1 LVSESLAKRRFAGVD
16 PIGQRV
22 RIGPVDGPLYTIVG
36 VVGDVKQMSLMRSEA
51 DAIYVTPTQWRFADD
66 AMTLVVRSPG
76 DAASLA
82 MALRQAIWS
91 IDKDQPI
98 VRVATLEELL
108 ARSSAERRFV
118 MIVLTVFAIVALA
131 LAAAG
136 IYGILS
142 GGVAER
148 IREIGVRL
156 ALGASPGQILRLIV
170 RQGIVLTL
178 CGTAIGLIGSVAGGK
193 AVATLLFGVSPL
205 DFATYFGMLALLL
218 AVAAAAC
225 WVPAWRAS
233 RIDPA
238 ITLRAE

>member
-1 LVSESLAKRRFAGVD
+1 
-16 PIGQRV
+16 
-22 RIGPVDGPLYTIVG
+22 
-36 VVGDVKQMSLMRSEA
+36 MSLWRHLTRGLRVLTARAASDQDLGEEAQHYLDQTTEEFIARGLSPEEARRSARLECG
-51 DAIYVTPTQWRFADD
+51 
-66 AMTLVVRSPG
+66 TLVVRGPG
-76 DAASLA
+76 DAAALA

-98 VRVATLEELL
+98 VRVITMDDLL

-156 ALGASPGQILRLIV
+156 ALGASPGQILLLIV

-178 CGTAIGLIGSVAGGK
+178 CGTAIGLIGSVAGSK

>member
-1 LVSESLAKRRFAGVD
+1 MTVSAV
-16 PIGQRV
+16 
-22 RIGPVDGPLYTIVG
+22 
-36 VVGDVKQMSLMRSEA
+36 
-51 DAIYVTPTQWRFADD
+51 
-66 AMTLVVRSPG
+66 
-76 DAASLA
+76 
-82 MALRQAIWS
+82 
-91 IDKDQPI
+91 
-98 VRVATLEELL
+98 
-108 ARSSAERRFV
+108 
-118 MIVLTVFAIVALA
+118 VALV

-156 ALGASPGQILRLIV
+156 ALGASPSQILLLIV

-178 CGTAIGLIGSVAGGK
+178 CGTAIGLIGSVVGGK

-205 DFATYFGMLALLL
+205 DLATYFGMLALLL
-218 AVAAAAC
+218 AVSGAAC